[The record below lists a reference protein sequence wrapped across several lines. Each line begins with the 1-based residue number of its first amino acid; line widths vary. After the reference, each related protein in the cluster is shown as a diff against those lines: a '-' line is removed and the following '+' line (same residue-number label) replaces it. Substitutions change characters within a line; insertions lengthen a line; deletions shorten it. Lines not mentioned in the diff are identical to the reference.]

1 MDELSFEN
9 LNLSPEMMR
18 AIVDA
23 GYTEMTPI
31 QQKVIPVIRSGRDCI
46 GQSSTG
52 TGKTAAFGIPMIEM
66 LEETEDP
73 DPQGLVICP
82 TRELAMQ
89 VSDEIRKFS
98 KYKEGVRVC
107 TVYGGQSIDTQIRA
121 LKRCSIVVGTPGRIL
136 DHLRRRTLKLKNI
149 RLAVLDEADEMLDM
163 GFLDDIKQILFN
175 TPEDRRTALFSAT
188 MPAPILR
195 LTQRFLK
202 NPEHIKGDDGD
213 TAFHLID
220 QYYVE
225 VPRGKKAQAI
235 RLLLQQRNAQR
246 ALIFCNTKRMVDIL
260 TKELEA
266 MGLAAQCLH
275 GDMTQGARTAVMAAF
290 KAGECNLLI
299 ATDVAARGIDAS
311 GVDIIINFDI
321 PQDMEY
327 YVHRI
332 GRTGRAGN
340 TGAAFT
346 IIAGHGEL
354 FSLCDIEDTTGI
366 QLKPFFLEGIENA
379 PDDTFRTRG
388 MRDSG
393 GDRRGSFDRGR
404 SGGGDR
410 RPGGGDRRPS
420 PSGSRPSGGGSRS
433 APLRR
438 PTGDNAVIAFDVG
451 SEHDVDDRQIASA
464 IIKYARLKRDEI
476 GKITVGA
483 QESTVELA
491 PEAAR
496 QVMRDMQEA
505 TVNDFVV
512 VLRAVSGVKAI
523 DESGNARDGR
533 PQGRARAPHRG
544 PRRK

>member
-9 LNLSPEMMR
+9 LELSPEMMR
-18 AIVDA
+18 AIGDA
-23 GYTEMTPI
+23 GYTQMTPI
-31 QQKVIPVIRSGRDCI
+31 QQKVIPVIRAGHDCI

-66 LEETEDP
+66 LQDSDEP
-73 DPQGLVICP
+73 DPQGIVITP

-136 DHLRRRTLKLKNI
+136 DHLHRRTLKLKNI

-163 GFLDDIKQILFN
+163 GFLDDIRQILFN
-175 TPEDRRTALFSAT
+175 TPENRQTALFSAT

-202 NPEHIKGDDGD
+202 NPEYIKGDSGD
-213 TAFHLID
+213 TAFNLIE

-225 VPRGKKAQAI
+225 VPRNKKAQGV
-235 RLLLQQRNAQR
+235 RLLIEQQKAQR
-246 ALIFCNTKRMVDIL
+246 VLIFCNTKRMVDIL
-260 TKELEA
+260 TRELDNMGLEA
-266 MGLAAQCLH
+266 KCLH
-275 GDMTQGARTAVMAAF
+275 GDMTQSARTAVMAAF
-290 KAGECNLLI
+290 KAGEVNLLI

-311 GVDIIINFDI
+311 GVDIIINYDI

-346 IIAGHGEL
+346 LIAGHGEL
-354 FSLCDIEDTTGI
+354 FSLCDIEDVTGI
-366 QLKPFFLEGIENA
+366 QLKPFFLEGIETA
-379 PDDTFRTRG
+379 PEDAFRPRSGSREEGGERRPRPERG
-388 MRDSG
+388 GERD
-393 GDRRGSFDRGR
+393 RDRGR
-404 SGGGDR
+404 GGER
-410 RPGGGDRRPS
+410 RNSRPAEPRRPS
-420 PSGSRPSGGGSRS
+420 
-433 APLRR
+433 
-438 PTGDNAVIAFDVG
+438 GDNAVVAFDVG
-451 SEHDVDDRQIASA
+451 TEHDVTEKQIANS
-464 IIKYARLKRDEI
+464 IIKYARLRKEEI
-476 GKITVGA
+476 GKITLGA
-483 QESTVELA
+483 QESTVEFA
-491 PEAAR
+491 PEVAR

-512 VLRAVSGVKAI
+512 TLRAVSGVKAL
-523 DESGNARDGR
+523 DDSGNARGPR
-533 PQGRARAPHRG
+533 PQGRPRGHRG
-544 PRRK
+544 GQRRR